1 VDVKIGLNMDSLGR
15 LSLDGALDAAA
26 SLGISSVEFPTGAW
40 SSAPHVDLDELL
52 TSEAARDELLGR
64 VSDRGMSISALTC
77 NGNQLDPVGGSAH
90 DEVTRKTIALAPLL
104 GVDRV
109 VLMSGLPGGPG
120 DSFANWIV
128 VAWPPEAQVVLE
140 HQWEVAT
147 TYWRDLVEHAEAHGG
162 VRLCIEMHGQQL
174 VYNVPS
180 LLRLR
185 EAVGPLV
192 GANYDPSHL
201 MWMGADPIAAIDALG
216 DAIFHVHA
224 KDTKIEPGR
233 VGLTSR
239 LENLPNAYAAGRS
252 WNYVTLGY
260 GEDEG
265 FWRSF
270 CLALRRVGY
279 DDVLSIEHEDQLLTP
294 VEGVTKSVEL
304 LRRVMPT
311 EPV

>member
-1 VDVKIGLNMDSLGR
+1 MKIGINMDSLGQ
-15 LSLDGALDAAA
+15 LPLKEALDHAAR
-26 SLGISSVEFPTGAW
+26 LGLDYVEFPTGAW
-40 SSAPHVDLDELL
+40 SSAPHVNLDELL
-52 TSEAARDELLGR
+52 ESADARDELLGEVR
-64 VSDRGMSISALTC
+64 QRNLAISALTC
-77 NGNQLDPVGGSAH
+77 NGNQLDPVSGPAH
-90 DEVTRKTIALAPLL
+90 DEVTRKTIELASLL

-109 VLMSGLPGGPG
+109 VLMSGLPSGPG

-128 VAWPPEAQVVLE
+128 VAWPPETRTVLE
-140 HQWEVAT
+140 HQWKT
-147 TYWRDLVEHAEAHGG
+147 TIDYWTGLVQHAQDQGG

-174 VYNVPS
+174 VYNVPT

-185 EAVGPLV
+185 EAAGPLV

-224 KDTKIEPGR
+224 KDTKIECQ
-233 VGLTSR
+233 VALTSR
-239 LENLPNAYAAGRS
+239 LENLPNADAAGRS

-260 GEDEG
+260 GHDEA

-270 CLALRRVGY
+270 CLALRRIGY

-294 VEGVTKSVEL
+294 LEGVTKSVEL
-304 LRRVMPT
+304 LDRVMPH
-311 EPV
+311 EAL